1 MNESF
6 NGLVIFEIAESPRGG
21 NALIHGLLAL
31 AFGRFFGGRGTV
43 QDFHEKRDSLR
54 VAGLTQ
60 RGERLALDLKH
71 QGARNSVAAEK
82 SFGGAGGSFV
92 LGEIARVEI
101 GLLKRG
107 HGTRILETSESF
119 DGAQTAQGVGFGRG
133 RRRQDVH
140 RRVLVTVTA
149 AVLFGFLQRT
159 ESARALI
166 AVIAVTQ
173 HQERVGL
180 TDEFAE
186 MKIAAGDVV
195 PEVRATGYYQ
205 GGQRRPYQ
213 PPARHESSQPPVH
226 GFLPLL
232 PKERSMLKD
241 R

>member
-1 MNESF
+1 M
-6 NGLVIFEIAESPRGG
+6 
-21 NALIHGLLAL
+21 
-31 AFGRFFGGRGTV
+31 
-43 QDFHEKRDSLR
+43 
-54 VAGLTQ
+54 
-60 RGERLALDLKH
+60 
-71 QGARNSVAAEK
+71 
-82 SFGGAGGSFV
+82 
-92 LGEIARVEI
+92 
-101 GLLKRG
+101 
-107 HGTRILETSESF
+107 ETSEGF

-159 ESARALI
+159 ESASALI

-180 TDEFAE
+180 ADEFAE

-195 PEVRATGYYQ
+195 PEVRATGHNQ
-205 GGQRRPYQ
+205 GGQRRPDQ
-213 PPARHESSQPPVH
+213 PPAQHESSQPPVH
-226 GFLPLL
+226 CLLPLL